1 MHYSFDVFD
10 TCLTRIYANPEVVF
24 HFLALEVLKTSE
36 NNSKEL
42 ISEFARLRIQAE
54 LHARK
59 FSHQED
65 ISLNKIY
72 EHFYELKAWNV
83 SPEEVMS
90 AEIQIELDSVRPIA
104 TIKQQILKLKQEGK
118 RILFISDMYLPH
130 SVVEQMLVEHGF
142 AEKNDPIYVSG
153 TIGLT
158 KRSGNLFK
166 YVLEKEGISK
176 RNLHHTGNNAR
187 VDYLSPRRLGIK
199 AYLFTK
205 ELPNRYEKAII
216 HSNIKEPWIYSQ
228 IAGISRAT
236 RLTSCCHEEP
246 QKDLSEAANIAANVI
261 APLLSSFVAWVFQD
275 ARERGLE
282 RLYFVARD
290 GFILLKIVRAM
301 FGETTP
307 SFHYLYG
314 SRQAWNVPSVFK
326 VDKKD
331 LEFLIFNGQSSA
343 PAHNLKRLN
352 IDPEEISAV
361 LVEHGFPKSSW
372 KDQLEGDGITRFWSV
387 IEHPE
392 VAKLILNRA
401 RSSRDSAL
409 DYFEQEG
416 LLLDNKWALVD
427 IGWTLRT
434 QSSLR
439 KILSSRGQSYTRGYF
454 LGISNNRYFAS
465 DYGICHGFIVEE
477 FINNSAKLAIKTL
490 FQNRGLI
497 DQVFTMADHGSTI
510 GYTYQENGQVI
521 PKTAAV
527 LHNPKRQQFLE
538 RVHATTLTYTQE
550 IAKTNLAEEYLDEIK
565 SAALLT
571 TQIFISRP
579 TRKEVR
585 AIAKI
590 PVSDDPN
597 ELRTVPLARSLNI
610 FDLYTIA
617 KDLTLRMKNK
627 QLAQTKGTS
636 GILYKDFNW
645 GFYWLEGS
653 VAISGFWP
661 KVALWFFRLIQT
673 IKKHKKIWLT
683 RLISK
688 LQRIL

>member
-10 TCLTRIYANPEVVF
+10 TCLTRVYANPETIF
-24 HFLALEVLKTSE
+24 YFLALEVLRTKE
-36 NNSKEL
+36 HDSKEL
-42 ISEFARLRIQAE
+42 ISEFTRLRIQAE
-54 LHARK
+54 DRARK

-72 EHFYELKAWNV
+72 EHFHELKAWDIN
-83 SPEEVMS
+83 PEKVMS
-90 AEIQIELDSVRPIA
+90 AEIQIELASIRPIA

-130 SVVEQMLVEHGF
+130 NVIEQMLVEHGF

-199 AYLFTK
+199 AYLFTN

-216 HSNIKEPWIYSQ
+216 NSNIKEPWICSQ

-236 RLTSCCHEEP
+236 RLTSYYKQP
-246 QKDLSEAANIAANVI
+246 QKDLSEVENIAANII
-261 APLLSSFVAWVFQD
+261 APLLSSFVAWVVQN
-275 ARERGLE
+275 AREKGLE

-290 GFILLKIVRAM
+290 GFILLKIARAM

-307 SFHYLYG
+307 SFHYFYG
-314 SRQAWNVPSVFK
+314 SRQAWNAASVFK
-326 VDKKD
+326 VAKKD

-352 IDPEEISAV
+352 IAPEEISHV
-361 LVEHGFPKSSW
+361 LIKHGFPKSSW
-372 KDQLEGDGITRFWSV
+372 EDQLEGSDVAKFWSV
-387 IEHPE
+387 IQHPE
-392 VAKLILNRA
+392 VSKLILERAKLNRNV
-401 RSSRDSAL
+401 AL

-416 LLLDNKWALVD
+416 LLLDNKWSLVD

-439 KILSSRGQSYTRGYF
+439 KILSSRGQSYARGYF
-454 LGISNNRYFAS
+454 LGVSNNRYFAS
-465 DYGICHGFIVEE
+465 DYGICHGFIIEE
-477 FINNSAKLAIKTL
+477 FINNSEEFAIKTL

-497 DQVFTMADHGSTI
+497 DQVFTLADHGSTI

-527 LHNPKRQQFLE
+527 SNDPKRQQFLK
-538 RVHATTLTYTQE
+538 RVHTTTLIYAQE

-565 SAALLT
+565 SAALLA

-597 ELRTVPLARSLNI
+597 ELRAVPLARPLNI
-610 FDLYTIA
+610 FDLYIIA
-617 KDLTLRMKNK
+617 KDLIFRMKNK

-653 VAISGFWP
+653 VALSGLWP
-661 KVALWFFRLIQT
+661 KVALRGFRLIQT
-673 IKKHKKIWLT
+673 VKKHKKVWLT
-683 RLISK
+683 CLISK